1 MYLKNKQI
9 NISNILLCLNI
20 YDLRYLQ
27 YIRSTKKITAQKVN
41 ELVLITYKTSITGQ
55 IFFNSI
61 EMTVFNYCFKQFE
74 ISLT

>member
-9 NISNILLCLNI
+9 NISNILLCHNI

-27 YIRSTKKITAQKVN
+27 HIRNTKKITAQNVN
-41 ELVLITYKTSITGQ
+41 GLVLITYKTSITGQ

-61 EMTVFNYCFKQFE
+61 EMTVFNQCFKQFE
-74 ISLT
+74 T

>member
-27 YIRSTKKITAQKVN
+27 YIRNTKKITAQKVN

-61 EMTVFNYCFKQFE
+61 EMTVFNYGF
-74 ISLT
+74 